1 MRTAE
6 LETKKRDRS
15 REVGGGGGNAN
26 GKGRKKSRGS
36 RGGEKMMEG
45 KGVEWNLIRGTGGEM

>member
-6 LETKKRDRS
+6 LETQKRDRS
-15 REVGGGGGNAN
+15 REVGGGGNAN
-26 GKGRKKSRGS
+26 GKGRKKS